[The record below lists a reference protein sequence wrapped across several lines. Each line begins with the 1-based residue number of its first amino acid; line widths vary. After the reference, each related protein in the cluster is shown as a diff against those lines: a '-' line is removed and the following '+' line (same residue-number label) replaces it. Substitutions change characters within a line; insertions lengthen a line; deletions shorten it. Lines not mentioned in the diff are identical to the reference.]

1 VEALKLRN
9 VASVN
14 QILDISVAVDAIRR
28 AFVPLSCVIKLYD
41 SERRLR
47 FHVFGAD
54 NQPVLDV
61 VGLSVR
67 DAVDP
72 ISLRAEINEAR
83 TRVAAKGFKL
93 EAWTPPS

>member
-1 VEALKLRN
+1 M
-9 VASVN
+9 N
-14 QILDISVAVDAIRR
+14 QILDIRVAVDAIRR
-28 AFVPLSCVIKLYD
+28 AFEPLLCVVKLYD

-47 FHVFGAD
+47 FHVLGAD